1 MLAVHQAAADLL
13 QCVCDSLAQIP
24 TDVPGLAGCPCRAC
38 VVPGLVA
45 ADGCGEGCEL
55 LPAGEFPGQLTTS
68 VVRIFTTDRQSFPR
82 EQALSG
88 TPTVRSG
95 KDCPPPPVTAVDL
108 LVTLYR
114 CAPIPT
120 DEGCP
125 PSCAEL
131 EEAAMQLHVD
141 MLAIQRGVLCC
152 YAGTDTTRRHGR
164 RYVLGS
170 SRALGPQGGC
180 VGVEQTLTVSLD
192 DCIACP
198 VPTP

>member
-24 TDVPGLAGCPCRAC
+24 TDVPGLAGCPCRTC

-55 LPAGEFPGQLTTS
+55 LPEGEFPGQLTTS
-68 VVRIFTTDRQSFPR
+68 VVRTYLTTREDFPR
-82 EQALSG
+82 YAPSS
-88 TPTVRSG
+88 PASVRDR
-95 KDCPPPPVTAVDL
+95 KACPAPQIVAVDL

-114 CAPIPT
+114 CAPGPT
-120 DEGCP
+120 DDGCP

-131 EEAAMQLHVD
+131 EAAAMQLHVD

-164 RYVLGS
+164 RYSVGQ
-170 SRALGPQGGC
+170 AAVLGPQGDC
-180 VGVEQTLTVSLD
+180 VGIEQQISVALD
-192 DCIACP
+192 DCVICP
-198 VPTP
+198 EPAP